1 MIVYHGSKDIVM
13 NPEIRTAKYYK
24 DFYFGFYCTQYQS
37 QAERWAMRYTGEG
50 IVNEYEYTPNSS
62 LSVKAFSEMTEE

>member
-1 MIVYHGSKDIVM
+1 MIVCHGSKDIVM

-62 LSVKAFSEMTEE
+62 LSVKAFRR